1 MIGDEKLIGKPV
13 GSDINNNKLTYTS
26 LLGLEQTQK
35 ELDQVINQVSTII
48 DQLEQLLQANYVYN
62 TKALN
67 WFKEIS

>member
-35 ELDQVINQVSTII
+35 ELDQVINQVSTLI